1 MGVQQNKKLDHV
13 DINGQFCSLAEA
25 SGAFLLRL
33 YLPCMS
39 SAIAI
44 AFWERQKSY
53 YFV

>member
-33 YLPCMS
+33 YYLPCMS
-39 SAIAI
+39 SAIA
-44 AFWERQKSY
+44 FQGRQKSY